1 MKKKQNI
8 KPTEEDLKD
17 WQSFIEN
24 INSIEDKDAPL
35 DNLIIEKNND
45 RLFDI
50 RKDLH
55 GLKMHEALDV
65 VSNTINDAIERKV
78 RKILFITGKGLH
90 SNKEQ
95 DPYASRDLSLLR
107 YAVPEH
113 IENNFSDHVIKIE
126 QSPIKFGGTGS
137 IVVLLKKKCFL

>member
-1 MKKKQNI
+1 MKKKPNI

-35 DNLIIEKNND
+35 DNSIIEKNND
-45 RLFDI
+45 KLFDI

-95 DPYASRDLSLLR
+95 DPYASKDLSLLR

-126 QSPIKFGGTGS
+126 QSPIKLGGSGS
-137 IVVLLKKKCFL
+137 IIVFLKKL

>member
-1 MKKKQNI
+1 MKKKQSI

-24 INSIEDKDAPL
+24 INSVEDKDAPY
-35 DNLIIEKNND
+35 DNLILEKNND
-45 RLFDI
+45 KLFDI

-65 VSNTINDAIERKV
+65 VSNTINVAIERKV

-95 DPYASRDLSLLR
+95 DPYASKDLSLLR

-113 IENNFSDHVIKIE
+113 IENNFSEHIIKIE
-126 QSPIKFGGTGS
+126 QSPIKLGGTGS
-137 IVVLLKKKCFL
+137 IIVFLKKL

>member
-1 MKKKQNI
+1 MKKKPNI

-24 INSIEDKDAPL
+24 INNIEDKDAPL

-55 GLKMHEALDV
+55 GLKIHEALDA
-65 VSNTINDAIERKV
+65 VSDTINDAIERKV

-95 DPYASRDLSLLR
+95 DPYASKDLSLLR

-113 IENNFSDHVIKIE
+113 IENNFSDHIIKIE
-126 QSPIKFGGTGS
+126 QSPIKLGGTGS
-137 IVVLLKKKCFL
+137 IIVFLKKL

>member
-1 MKKKQNI
+1 VKKKPNI
-8 KPTEEDLKD
+8 KLTEEDLKD
-17 WQSFIEN
+17 WQSFIDN
-24 INSIEDKDAPL
+24 INSIEDKDAPV
-35 DNLIIEKNND
+35 DNLIKEKNND

-95 DPYASRDLSLLR
+95 DPYASKDLSLLR

-126 QSPIKFGGTGS
+126 QSPIKLGGSGS
-137 IVVLLKKKCFL
+137 IIVFLKKL

>member
-1 MKKKQNI
+1 MKKKPNI

-35 DNLIIEKNND
+35 DNLIKEKNND

-55 GLKMHEALDV
+55 GLKMHNALDV

-95 DPYASRDLSLLR
+95 DPYASKDLSLLR

-126 QSPIKFGGTGS
+126 QSPIKLGGSGS
-137 IVVLLKKKCFL
+137 IIVFLKKL

>member
-1 MKKKQNI
+1 MKKKPNI

-35 DNLIIEKNND
+35 DNSIIEKNND

-65 VSNTINDAIERKV
+65 VSNTIYDAIERKV

-95 DPYASRDLSLLR
+95 DPYASKDLSLLR

-126 QSPIKFGGTGS
+126 QSPIKLGGSGS
-137 IVVLLKKKCFL
+137 IIVFLKKL

>member
-1 MKKKQNI
+1 MKKKPNI

-24 INSIEDKDAPL
+24 INSIEDKDASL
-35 DNLIIEKNND
+35 DNSIIEKNND

-95 DPYASRDLSLLR
+95 DPYASKDLSLLR

-113 IENNFSDHVIKIE
+113 IENNFSDHIIKIE
-126 QSPIKFGGTGS
+126 QSPIKLGGTGS
-137 IVVLLKKKCFL
+137 IIVFLKKL

>member
-1 MKKKQNI
+1 VKKKPNI

-35 DNLIIEKNND
+35 DNSIIEKNND

-65 VSNTINDAIERKV
+65 VSNTINDSIERKV

-95 DPYASRDLSLLR
+95 DPYASKDLSLLR

-113 IENNFSDHVIKIE
+113 IENNFADHIIKIE
-126 QSPIKFGGTGS
+126 QSPIKLGGTGS
-137 IVVLLKKKCFL
+137 IIVLLKK

>member
-1 MKKKQNI
+1 MKKKLNI

-35 DNLIIEKNND
+35 DNSIIEKNND

-95 DPYASRDLSLLR
+95 DPYASKDLSLLR

-126 QSPIKFGGTGS
+126 QSPIKLGGSGS
-137 IVVLLKKKCFL
+137 IIVFLKKL

>member
-1 MKKKQNI
+1 MKKKQSI

-24 INSIEDKDAPL
+24 INSVEDKDAPY
-35 DNLIIEKNND
+35 DNLILEKNND
-45 RLFDI
+45 KLFDI

-55 GLKMHEALDV
+55 GLKVHEALEV

-95 DPYASRDLSLLR
+95 DPYASKDLSLLR

-113 IENNFSDHVIKIE
+113 IENNFSEHIIKIE
-126 QSPIKFGGTGS
+126 QSPIKLGGTGS
-137 IVVLLKKKCFL
+137 IIVLLKK

>member
-1 MKKKQNI
+1 VKKKPNI

-55 GLKMHEALDV
+55 GLKMHKALDV

-95 DPYASRDLSLLR
+95 DPYASKDLSLLR

-126 QSPIKFGGTGS
+126 QSPIKLGGSGS
-137 IVVLLKKKCFL
+137 IIVFLKKL

>member
-1 MKKKQNI
+1 MKKKPNI

-35 DNLIIEKNND
+35 DNSIVAKNND

-55 GLKMHEALDV
+55 GLKMHEALDA

-95 DPYASRDLSLLR
+95 DLYASKDLSLLR

-126 QSPIKFGGTGS
+126 QSPIKLGGSGS
-137 IVVLLKKKCFL
+137 IIVFLKKL

>member
-1 MKKKQNI
+1 MKKKPNI

-35 DNLIIEKNND
+35 DNSIIEKNND
-45 RLFDI
+45 KLFDI

-65 VSNTINDAIERKV
+65 VSNTINDAIDRKV

-95 DPYASRDLSLLR
+95 DPYASKDLSLLR

-113 IENNFSDHVIKIE
+113 IENNFSDHIIKIE
-126 QSPIKFGGTGS
+126 QSPIKLGGTGS
-137 IVVLLKKKCFL
+137 IIVFLKKL

>member
-1 MKKKQNI
+1 MKKKPNI

-24 INSIEDKDAPL
+24 INSIEDKDASL
-35 DNLIIEKNND
+35 DNLIKEKNND

-55 GLKMHEALDV
+55 GLKMHEALDA

-95 DPYASRDLSLLR
+95 DPYASKDLSLLR

-126 QSPIKFGGTGS
+126 QSPIKLGGSGS
-137 IVVLLKKKCFL
+137 IIVFLKKL

>member
-1 MKKKQNI
+1 MKKKLNI

-35 DNLIIEKNND
+35 DNSIIEKNND

-95 DPYASRDLSLLR
+95 DPYASKDLSLLR

-126 QSPIKFGGTGS
+126 QSPMKLGGSGS
-137 IVVLLKKKCFL
+137 IIVFLKKL

>member
-24 INSIEDKDAPL
+24 INSIEDKDAHL

-45 RLFDI
+45 KLFDI

-95 DPYASRDLSLLR
+95 DPYASKDLSLLR

-113 IENNFSDHVIKIE
+113 IENNFSDHIIKIE
-126 QSPIKFGGTGS
+126 QSPIKLGGTGS
-137 IVVLLKKKCFL
+137 IIVFLKKL

>member
-1 MKKKQNI
+1 MKKKPNI
-8 KPTEEDLKD
+8 KPTEEDLED

-126 QSPIKFGGTGS
+126 QSPIKLGGSGS
-137 IVVLLKKKCFL
+137 IIVFLKKL

>member
-1 MKKKQNI
+1 MKKKPNI
-8 KPTEEDLKD
+8 KPTEDDLKD

-35 DNLIIEKNND
+35 DNSIIEKNND
-45 RLFDI
+45 KLFDI

-95 DPYASRDLSLLR
+95 DPYASKDLSLLR

-113 IENNFSDHVIKIE
+113 IENNFSDHIIKIE
-126 QSPIKFGGTGS
+126 QSPIKLGGT
-137 IVVLLKKKCFL
+137 

>member
-1 MKKKQNI
+1 VKKKQSI

-24 INSIEDKDAPL
+24 INSVEDKDAPY
-35 DNLIIEKNND
+35 DNLILEKNND
-45 RLFDI
+45 KLFDI

-55 GLKMHEALDV
+55 GLKMHEALEV

-95 DPYASRDLSLLR
+95 DPYASKDLSLLR

-113 IENNFSDHVIKIE
+113 IENNFSDQIVKIE
-126 QSPIKFGGTGS
+126 QSPIKLGGTGS
-137 IVVLLKKKCFL
+137 IIVLLKK

>member
-1 MKKKQNI
+1 MKKKPNI

-24 INSIEDKDAPL
+24 INSVEDKDAPL
-35 DNLIIEKNND
+35 DNSIIEKNND

-95 DPYASRDLSLLR
+95 DPYASKDLSLLR

-113 IENNFSDHVIKIE
+113 IENNFYDHIIKIE
-126 QSPIKFGGTGS
+126 QSPIKLGGTGS
-137 IVVLLKKKCFL
+137 IIVFLKKL

>member
-24 INSIEDKDAPL
+24 INNIEDKDAPL

-126 QSPIKFGGTGS
+126 QSPIKFGGSGS
-137 IVVLLKKKCFL
+137 IIVFLKKL